1 MPSRGMGDMRPSKMP
16 KARTITR
23 KDDPDKVE
31 MFSGGGLYAN
41 IAAKKKRIAAGSGEK
56 MRKAGAKGAPK
67 KSDFAQAAKT
77 ASFKGGGSMLL
88 TKLQQALENIS
99 SKNISPTERVF
110 KPVESDFN
118 TKVIGGGSVNK
129 FGKGLGGRASAT
141 KKLSKDLEIE
151 GYLEGF
157 ATKSKGN
164 PSRAELTGGG
174 VKLTK
179 RFTKGGETKSRVN
192 EAGNYTKPGMRKAL
206 FERIKAGGKGGAP
219 GQWSARKA
227 QMLAQQYKKSGGG
240 YKD

>member
-1 MPSRGMGDMRPSKMP
+1 MLPSRGMGAIRPSKMP
-16 KARTITR
+16 KAKTITR

-56 MRKAGAKGAPK
+56 MRKVGAKGAPK
-67 KSDFAQAAKT
+67 KSDFANAAKT
-77 ASFKGGGSMLL
+77 ASFKEGG
-88 TKLQQALENIS
+88 
-99 SKNISPTERVF
+99 
-110 KPVESDFN
+110 
-118 TKVIGGGSVNK
+118 
-129 FGKGLGGRASAT
+129 
-141 KKLSKDLEIE
+141 
-151 GYLEGF
+151 
-157 ATKSKGN
+157 
-164 PSRAELTGGG
+164 
-174 VKLTK
+174 
-179 RFTKGGETKSRVN
+179 KSRVN